1 MTPYYGRFCSFHQKA
16 INHQICL
23 CYDPMEYQSF
33 TPLLTLF
40 TLYLTIMF
48 NKILQIL
55 ADFIVESS
63 HPDTDKAP
71 AQTYELD
78 RCGQI

>member
-1 MTPYYGRFCSFHQKA
+1 MTPDYGEFCSFHQKA

-33 TPLLTLF
+33 TQLLTLF
-40 TLYLTIMF
+40 TFFYVF
-48 NKILQIL
+48 NKYIQIF

-63 HPDTDKAP
+63 HPEYDS
-71 AQTYELD
+71 
-78 RCGQI
+78 